1 MPIPD
6 LYRVAHLQMI
16 NLVQYL
22 SLGAKGTYI
31 IQEAIIDQETCVLSP
46 WKEKFMLALF
56 ELLHAVHYDQDN
68 LFSRDHQLSNR
79 AKFYHLLMVIDF
91 DIAIFITKTIF

>member
-31 IQEAIIDQETCVLSP
+31 TQEAIIDQETCVLSP

-68 LFSRDHQLSNR
+68 LFSRDH
-79 AKFYHLLMVIDF
+79 
-91 DIAIFITKTIF
+91 